1 MIVGIGVDTVQV
13 RRIRDALARHGHRF
27 AEKILT
33 PQELLRFDAHA
44 QPARY
49 LAKRFAVKEAFSKAM
64 GTGIRSPVTW
74 RKIGTAHNE
83 AGAPTIAIHAD
94 LEAFAKTKGITHTHV
109 SVTDEEQLAV
119 AFVVLENNS

>member
-1 MIVGIGVDTVQV
+1 MIVGIGTDIVKIS
-13 RRIRDALARHGHRF
+13 RIHQALVKYGHRF

-33 PQELLRFDAHA
+33 EYEMNRFNRHV

-74 RKIGTAHNE
+74 KNIGTTHHSS
-83 AGAPTIAIHAD
+83 GAPLLDFSLSLQD
-94 LEAFAKTKGITHTHV
+94 LVTSRGITRTHLT
-109 SVTDEEQLAV
+109 VTDEENMAI
-119 AFVVLENNS
+119 AFVILERD

>member
-1 MIVGIGVDTVQV
+1 MIIGIGTDIVKIS
-13 RRIRDALARHGHRF
+13 RIHQALTRFGHRF

-33 PQELLRFDAHA
+33 EYEMDRFKKHV

-74 RKIGTAHNE
+74 KNIGTTHYPS
-83 AGAPTIAIHAD
+83 GAPRLDFSLT
-94 LEAFAKTKGITHTHV
+94 LQELVKSRGITHTHLT
-109 SVTDEEQLAV
+109 VTDEENMAI
-119 AFVVLENNS
+119 AFVILERD